1 MDYPTVDRYRKGGE
15 AGMKRRV
22 SINKEGRW
30 PNLKCPAG
38 QCRCSF
44 FSVHHSEAGLR
55 AHLGLVL
62 GILAVNRPC

>member
-1 MDYPTVDRYRKGGE
+1 
-15 AGMKRRV
+15 MKRRV